1 MTSLHIVDVKDFMS
15 KLLLSDIFNRFL
27 LSEAEITTFA
37 SFSIDG
43 KLNKDFFSEDELIQ
57 SNLENM
63 NYSYWETLKPFCFEI
78 IKGKKTP
85 AGFKIVFM
93 LSPSNVERLLLKS
106 SIPIRHED
114 INGLFL
120 NIKYTANSLSCITG
134 TSLKIFTL
142 DKTLENEW
150 DLMVQKFFKAHEIPF
165 EVL

>member
-15 KLLLSDIFNRFL
+15 KLLLSDIFNKFL

-43 KLNKDFFSEDELIQ
+43 KLNKDFYSEDELLQ
-57 SNLENM
+57 NKLEN
-63 NYSYWETLKPFCFEI
+63 NSYSYWETFKPFCFEI

-85 AGFKIVFM
+85 AAFKIVFM
-93 LSPSNVERLLLKS
+93 LSPANVEKLLLKS
-106 SIPIRHED
+106 SIPLKPED

-120 NIKYTANSLSCITG
+120 NIKYSSNTLSCITG
-134 TSLKIFTL
+134 TSIKIFTM

-150 DLMVQKFFKAHEIPF
+150 DLMVRKFFKAHEIPF
-165 EVL
+165 EIL